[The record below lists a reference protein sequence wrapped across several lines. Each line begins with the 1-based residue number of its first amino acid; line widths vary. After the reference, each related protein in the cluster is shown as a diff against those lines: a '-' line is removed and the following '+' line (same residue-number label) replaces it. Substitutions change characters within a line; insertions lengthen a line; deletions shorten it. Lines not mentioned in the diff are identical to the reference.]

1 MAKTKTTAVPT
12 TIAPRKELIR
22 EIIKKPKEKFL
33 TKAQESYWKLIDKN
47 QITICLG
54 PSGTGKSYI
63 AMKKSID
70 LLYEDNKY
78 EKIIIIRPAVESDDR
93 SIGALPGNLEEKMD
107 PYVAPTFYILKK
119 IVGKESIDKLKEGGF
134 IEVFSF
140 NFLRGWSIDN
150 SLVILEEAQNTT
162 IKQMKLFLT
171 RIGYNSKF
179 IISGDLEQSDYF
191 KDITKSG
198 LYDAKERF
206 KDLNDVGI
214 FEFSITDIV
223 RNDLISKILE
233 RYN

>member
-1 MAKTKTTAVPT
+1 
-12 TIAPRKELIR
+12 
-22 EIIKKPKEKFL
+22 
-33 TKAQESYWKLIDKN
+33 
-47 QITICLG
+47 
-54 PSGTGKSYI
+54 
-63 AMKKSID
+63 MKKSID